1 MIDKKK
7 NIEFGIVLSLILVIV
22 SAYCRI
28 NLTVVVVIALVVT
41 LLIPVMYTPFTW
53 LWFRLGDLLSLVIT
67 RCVLYLLFF
76 LIITPIGIFRRL
88 MKKDPFRLKQF
99 GKSSESVF
107 CKQEKAFRV
116 QDLEKQY

>member
-7 NIEFGIVLSLILVIV
+7 NIELGIVLSLILVIV

-28 NLTVVVVIALVVT
+28 DLTVVVVIALVVT
-41 LLIPVMYTPFTW
+41 LLIPVIYTPFTW
-53 LWFRLGDLLSLVIT
+53 LWFRLGDLLSLIIT
-67 RCVLYLLFF
+67 RCVLFLLFF
-76 LIITPIGIFRRL
+76 LIITPAGILRRL

-99 GKSSESVF
+99 GKSQESVF
-107 CKQEKAFRV
+107 CKQKKAFSA

>member
-1 MIDKKK
+1 MIDKKN
-7 NIEFGIVLSLILVIV
+7 NIEFGIVLSLIFVIV

-28 NLTVVVVIALVVT
+28 DLTVMVIVALVVT

-67 RCVLYLLFF
+67 RCVLFFLFF
-76 LIITPIGIFRRL
+76 MIITPTGIFRRL

-99 GKSSESVF
+99 GKSPESVF
-107 CKQEKAFRV
+107 CKQEKVFSA

>member
-1 MIDKKK
+1 MMDKKN
-7 NIEFGIVLSLILVIV
+7 NIEFGIILSLILVIV
-22 SAYCRI
+22 SVYCRI
-28 NLTVVVVIALVVT
+28 DLTVVIIVALVVT

-53 LWFRLGDLLSLVIT
+53 LWFRLGDLLSLINT
-67 RCVLYLLFF
+67 RCVLFLLFF
-76 LIITPIGIFRRL
+76 LIITPTGILRRL

-107 CKQEKAFRV
+107 SKQEKAFSA